1 MRKWHGVALGALIV
15 FTAVASWTFAG
26 WRSAAAANATVN
38 VGDTLDKDWYGSSAF
53 SGHVYPT
60 NVTAGDTITWTWPV
74 TNTRQHTVTQAV
86 MEADGSWVP
95 DPAGF
100 DSGLGDLIPPPF
112 SHTFNT
118 PGVYYYFCILH
129 PTAATG
135 MRGRVTVVAPPTE
148 TPTTSPTPTDTPA
161 PGTPTAVPTN
171 TKTVTPTFTPAPPTA
186 TATLTPVPTATA
198 TLAPSDFTVTMV
210 NFAFAPRDLTVTSG
224 DSVRWVNN
232 SDTPHNTTSDTTG
245 SGSWDSGAVS
255 PGQSFLLRFARAGTY
270 SYRCVFH
277 PGQTGSITVKEA
289 PGVTTTPEPSVS
301 PSATAPPMEAPT
313 AQAGDPVSAVDA
325 LARGPQLVEVTQ
337 HEYAFAPDTITISA
351 GDTVRWVN
359 RGAIWHN
366 ATADDG
372 AWASP
377 LMMASGDEYSHTFA
391 TAGTFGYRCTLH
403 ATMGQTGVVVVLAAG
418 ARGPAGQ
425 LPSALPAA
433 GSGGGRRSAAGWPI
447 VLAATAALAGVVALR
462 RRAGTPRG

>member
-1 MRKWHGVALGALIV
+1 M
-15 FTAVASWTFAG
+15 
-26 WRSAAAANATVN
+26 VN
-38 VGDTLDKDWYGSSAF
+38 SAF
-53 SGHVYPT
+53 
-60 NVTAGDTITWTWPV
+60 
-74 TNTRQHTVTQAV
+74 
-86 MEADGSWVP
+86 E
-95 DPAGF
+95 
-100 DSGLGDLIPPPF
+100 
-112 SHTFNT
+112 
-118 PGVYYYFCILH
+118 
-129 PTAATG
+129 
-135 MRGRVTVVAPPTE
+135 
-148 TPTTSPTPTDTPA
+148 
-161 PGTPTAVPTN
+161 
-171 TKTVTPTFTPAPPTA
+171 
-186 TATLTPVPTATA
+186 
-198 TLAPSDFTVTMV
+198 
-210 NFAFAPRDLTVTSG
+210 PRDLTVTAG
-224 DSVRWVNN
+224 DRVRWVNS
-232 SDTPHNTTSDTTG
+232 SDTPHSTTSDTTG
-245 SGSWDSGAVS
+245 SGAWDSGAVS

-277 PGQTGSITVKEA
+277 AGQTGSITVKDA

-418 ARGPAGQ
+418 ARGPTGQ